1 MSPAGGAF
9 TVLLLVQWATVMSQD
24 MSPSPMPDFNMTFPA
39 IPQNF
44 EDVAKK
50 LMTKCSKQGYPPPH
64 MMMMSSMNSTMT
76 GLEERMGNPFF
87 LFPAVLSS
95 LLPLSGNQTQPQPNM
110 TDHFQMNM
118 SMTMTEKMWN
128 CTNLPHMISIMRNAT
143 EKDYC
148 FMRAFLAPLSWASVL
163 QNSSQF
169 SSEQMGLLLWAAKPL
184 LEATPPSPLS
194 LPPTLLRAHLVEMMK
209 LFSDVFSSLSE
220 KQRDQIRQW
229 MKDRIAENDPLC
241 QTNQTQPRIL
251 SPASEN
257 PSSPPNKPGPV
268 TDTPNPPN
276 GPSSGCPRMPWLKA
290 EALRMMGRFVSRMS
304 ESDIKAIVTEE
315 LCKFFHTPE
324 FPYSFTKPD
333 GMQPSIGRML
343 LQRLKRE
350 CSSSDQ
356 VLPPQMERLGSL
368 ICFFDDASSLNSS
381 QSKTLLM
388 QLGDCDNTDNDQM
401 KRDLAKKV
409 LADID
414 APVTREFLKSLG
426 SSVSVLPPSK
436 LTSLTADDLRD
447 GLSSLSQA
455 KWTLA
460 QAKVLAKK
468 LLDKNITGESLL
480 SLGSM
485 VIGVD
490 VEQLRKCKG
499 LEGMLKNEGMK
510 NMTEKMSFLQK
521 MALVEGMRSSLNA
534 SDLVKNVP
542 DSLLPVISL
551 FILEKAGIVSVDQ
564 VEGRS
569 WSRTQ
574 SVYIMKKVLGE
585 GIKREYVRKL
595 GQAVQGVTCSMVNNV
610 SQNDTMEIVQ
620 TLTSSSNWLSRTQ
633 MSCIAQKLFQTLEKQ
648 RAGYFINI
656 TDSELQAIPALLL
669 IQLPIKSIQGLPAS
683 VCPRFLEKMSQTNL
697 SSLPNSSPSR
707 RELRDRA
714 LRCLGKNASALST
727 SEVLS
732 LGPLVCELD
741 PAWMSS
747 LSSAVLNSTLQAL
760 SSCFHIPRANR
771 APLFKLITGVYGD
784 QSVWSEDVIKLLG
797 PLVLLNETAVEIMPS
812 KSWMKSLL
820 SDLLD
825 GIQSQPAA
833 SAPEEFRLWPNLL
846 ALRQKLFQLKTSP
859 TQQRRRRAVAL
870 VLQPYTSLIEDLKDA
885 NVYWSPTQLSNMTAL
900 TFRETVQ
907 VLGEIRNYTT
917 DQLAALRMKV
927 HEVYANVSN
936 LDQPQ
941 IVELGCISQGFTTK
955 EQQSLNITSL
965 DTLKQLS
972 ACQWNQTQIAT
983 IWQSFAERTKTK
995 MADLRAVEMVGLGNF
1010 ICGLQ
1015 SDQIDQLNT
1024 TEFKEAVE
1032 DVGKAACSLTVL
1044 ESLKKKA
1051 VAALGLP
1058 KSWGEPEVC
1067 VMGNIIA
1074 GLNSTELASMNS
1086 SVLPFIRQQTIPL
1099 ISPDRL
1105 AALSITQLKALGP
1118 DNAAMITASQR
1129 SALRVD
1135 QRAAVDEALGVAT
1148 PRTETSTSAPI
1159 AVPQKAGAAERS
1171 VFGIAVLPAVLVML
1185 GFIL

>member
-1 MSPAGGAF
+1 
-9 TVLLLVQWATVMSQD
+9 
-24 MSPSPMPDFNMTFPA
+24 
-39 IPQNF
+39 
-44 EDVAKK
+44 
-50 LMTKCSKQGYPPPH
+50 
-64 MMMMSSMNSTMT
+64 MT

-194 LPPTLLRAHLVEMMK
+194 LPPTLLRAHLVEIA
-209 LFSDVFSSLSE
+209 S
-220 KQRDQIRQW
+220 QW
-229 MKDRIAENDPLC
+229 
-241 QTNQTQPRIL
+241 
-251 SPASEN
+251 S
-257 PSSPPNKPGPV
+257 
-268 TDTPNPPN
+268 N

-315 LCKFFHTPE
+315 LCMFFHTPE

-426 SSVSVLPPSK
+426 SSASVLPPSK

-521 MALVEGMRSSLNA
+521 MAVVEGMRSSLNA

-714 LRCLGKNASALST
+714 LRCLVNKHKSHTIRMKEKHNLHHFLSAL
-727 SEVLS
+727 
-732 LGPLVCELD
+732 
-741 PAWMSS
+741 
-747 LSSAVLNSTLQAL
+747 Q
-760 SSCFHIPRANR
+760 
-771 APLFKLITGVYGD
+771 
-784 QSVWSEDVIKLLG
+784 
-797 PLVLLNETAVEIMPS
+797 
-812 KSWMKSLL
+812 SWMKSLL

-859 TQQRRRRAVAL
+859 TQQRRRRAGEAL
-870 VLQPYTSLIEDLKDA
+870 EPQREPCCETDEASSSTSNEPYCSRGAKLLFL
-885 NVYWSPTQLSNMTAL
+885 PLFCTQ
-900 TFRETVQ
+900 
-907 VLGEIRNYTT
+907 
-917 DQLAALRMKV
+917 
-927 HEVYANVSN
+927 VYANVSN

-1159 AVPQKAGAAERS
+1159 AVPQKAG
-1171 VFGIAVLPAVLVML
+1171 M
-1185 GFIL
+1185 